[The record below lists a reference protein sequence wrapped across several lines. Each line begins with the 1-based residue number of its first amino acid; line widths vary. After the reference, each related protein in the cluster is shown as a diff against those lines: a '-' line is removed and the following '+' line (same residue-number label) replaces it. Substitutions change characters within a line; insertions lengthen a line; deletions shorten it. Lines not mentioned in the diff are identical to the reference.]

1 MELSFAT
8 EQLRSICESRRSAT
22 NKLGADTA
30 RSLEM
35 VLADIE
41 ACQTVEEFTL
51 LYGDQATSSKADRW
65 QVSIEGAVTMTF
77 ASGHVS
83 PPLKKDGRVDWR
95 KVTRVRIE
103 AIGAGA

>member
-8 EQLRSICESRRSAT
+8 EQLRGICESRRRAT
-22 NKLGADTA
+22 NKLGSDTA

-41 ACQTVEEFTL
+41 ACQTVVEFTS
-51 LYGDQATSSKADRW
+51 LYGDQAAQSTADRW
-65 QVSIEGAVTMTF
+65 QVSLEGAIIMTF

-83 PPLKKDGRVDWR
+83 TPLKKDGRVDWQ
-95 KVTRVRIE
+95 KVSRVRIE
-103 AIGAGA
+103 AIGARP